1 MLAKK
6 GDWVRIH
13 KIILESNQRAEN
25 IPEDTKKIPLE
36 MWDKGFLIDEEAKI
50 GDFVEVETYIGRRTQ
65 GELIEI
71 NPYYDHD
78 YGKSVPEILYIG
90 RQAKALL
97 KEGDDDER

>member
-25 IPEDTKKIPLE
+25 IPEDTKSVPLE
-36 MWDKGFLIDEEAKI
+36 MWDKGFLINDQANI
-50 GDFVEVETYIGRRTQ
+50 GDNVEIETYIGRKTE
-65 GELIEI
+65 GKLIEI

-90 RQAKALL
+90 KQAKALL
-97 KEGDDDER
+97 EEGEK